1 MSIIERQ
8 SAVLRKFKKDAGFK
22 SAKSV
27 ASLLGISEVSYYQ
40 RLGSVVM
47 RIDELET
54 LCRYAKDNCI
64 PQPDLSF
71 LIGAD
76 EVELDLHPEPEKL
89 T

>member
-8 SAVLRKFKKDAGFK
+8 AVVLRKFKKDAGFK
-22 SAKSV
+22 SAKSI
-27 ASLLGISEVSYYQ
+27 ANLLGISEVSYYQ
-40 RLGSVVM
+40 RLNSVVM

-64 PQPDLSF
+64 PQPDLNF

-76 EVELDLHPEPEKL
+76 EVELNLHPEPEKVS
-89 T
+89 